1 MRRIMKIS
9 RRLAR
14 ATGWVPEWVKVAF
27 LGGAALL
34 LFFLGGIIIW
44 AAVMPIPSIN
54 SFENRQVAESTKI
67 YDRTGNVVLYDVHGS
82 VRRTSV
88 PLDAISPYIQ
98 QATIAIEDDTFY
110 ENAGFRPL
118 SFARSAL
125 RARTRSSRYS
135 IRISMK
141 IHTVARSTA

>member
-1 MRRIMKIS
+1 MKMLRVIS
-9 RRLAR
+9 RAFR
-14 ATGWVPEWVKVAF
+14 WIPEWVKVGL
-27 LGGAALL
+27 LGGTAVI
-34 LFFLGGIIIW
+34 LFILGGIIIW

-88 PLDAISPYIQ
+88 PLDAISPYVQ
-98 QATIAIEDDTFY
+98 QATIAIEDATFY

-118 SFARSAL
+118 SFL
-125 RARTRSSRYS
+125 RAAFVNIVRGE
-135 IRISMK
+135 
-141 IHTVARSTA
+141 